1 MQVEIHAHGF
11 VLTEDLRAHVEQ
23 RLQFALNRFQ
33 DRVVRVAVH
42 LSDINGPRGGVDQH
56 CHLQL
61 RLHGLPDI
69 VVRDTEADIHVAVD
83 RAAQRAG
90 RTLGRHLRRARG
102 NFANRSAWSHD
113 ERSE

>member
-11 VLTEDLRAHVEQ
+11 VLTEDLRAHVGQ

-33 DRVVRVAVH
+33 ERVVRVAVH
-42 LSDINGPRGGVDQH
+42 LSDSNGPRGGVDQH

-61 RLHGLPDI
+61 RLRGLPDI
-69 VVRDTEADIHVAVD
+69 VVKDTEADIHVAVD

-102 NFANRSAWSHD
+102 SFD
-113 ERSE
+113 KPFERSDDQRIE

>member
-11 VLTEDLRAHVEQ
+11 VLTKDLRAHVEQ

-33 DRVVRVAVH
+33 DRVERVAVH
-42 LSDINGPRGGVDQH
+42 LSDINGPRDGVDQH

-69 VVRDTEADIHVAVD
+69 VVKDTEADIHVAVD
-83 RAAQRAG
+83 RAAQRCG
-90 RTLGRHLRRARG
+90 RTLGRYLRRTRG
-102 NFANRSAWSHD
+102 SFDKPFEHSDD
-113 ERSE
+113 ERTE

>member
-33 DRVVRVAVH
+33 DRVLRVAVH

-69 VVRDTEADIHVAVD
+69 VVKDTEADIHVAVD

-102 NFANRSAWSHD
+102 SFDKHFEDSDD
-113 ERSE
+113 ERIE

>member
-1 MQVEIHAHGF
+1 MQVEIHARGF

-33 DRVVRVAVH
+33 DRVVRVTVH
-42 LSDINGPRGGVDQH
+42 LSNINGPGGGVDRH

-102 NFANRSAWSHD
+102 SFDKPFGHSDD
-113 ERSE
+113 ERIE